1 MSALLLEFPVGPA
14 GLPCTTC
21 GPATSPDAAEW
32 PCPSSPELSAIAE
45 KVQNARHWPL
55 RFCHSASKQYLIW
68 TFTGATIVHKPLSR
82 ASNWCIKSR
91 PPDMHHSL
99 AILEVLRDHCIDLGS
114 HLLARL
120 LIFQSTF
127 EPQVFVLGGTCWLTT
142 AAEHISVQRG
152 TRDDATG
159 HKSCQVPSLR
169 KAREHSRNAET
180 WITNRHAAAP
190 AEVWIKA
197 AARNTLGALCSKRAS
212 TARYA
217 IAAAAAGAR
226 QLLIRH
232 LSQRCH

>member
-1 MSALLLEFPVGPA
+1 M
-14 GLPCTTC
+14 PCTTC

-32 PCPSSPELSAIAE
+32 PCPSSPELLAIAE

-82 ASNWCIKSR
+82 ASNWCVKSR

-99 AILEVLRDHCIDLGS
+99 AILEVLRDHCIDLGR

-127 EPQVFVLGGTCWLTT
+127 EPQASVLGGTCWLTT
-142 AAEHISVQRG
+142 AAAHVSFERG
-152 TRDDATG
+152 TGDDATG
-159 HKSCQVPSLR
+159 RNSCVIPSIR
-169 KAREHSRNAET
+169 NQRGTSRESKT
-180 WITNRHAAAP
+180 WIAHRHAAAH
-190 AEVWIKA
+190 AEDWSKA
-197 AARNTLGALCSKRAS
+197 TVRTCLGALCSKRAS
-212 TARYA
+212 TPRYA

-226 QLLIRH
+226 ELLIRH
-232 LSQRCH
+232 LPQRCH